1 VLKHGEFV
9 VPEVALDDKGPSP
22 ENREAMSGVLE
33 RFGRR
38 KRASDQPSALGN
50 VAAVYPDAV
59 QFMEASGSA
68 QMRGLGLMA
77 VLAYA
82 GIVSFVVPL
91 MILKYIEYVKD
102 GMFGVSDALFAAFG
116 FFFLFVVAR
125 PWIVAAWRLD
135 AFAADDQPTIF
146 DRKHRRVY
154 RLFTPFDDSHKTWA
168 KRFQPIEL
176 QAVEYDWDCITAEH
190 RAEMVTT
197 GKTVTRIHRLTMV
210 VRDYPQPGEKYGRLL
225 EEFNVGNSLALGPNT
240 VPMLWEQIRRFMEEG
255 GSGVP
260 HGEPMQ
266 VFERPTN
273 LWQSMGV
280 VGPFGPRFA
289 WWWRTNKLPTLFALV
304 SLPFSLPFTLLWA
317 VCNWISHM
325 TMRKTV
331 WPAEIHERIG
341 QPIRMA

>member
-1 VLKHGEFV
+1 
-9 VPEVALDDKGPSP
+9 VALVDDKGPSP
-22 ENREAMSGVLE
+22 ENRDALNGVLE
-33 RFGRR
+33 RFSKR

-50 VAAVYPDAV
+50 VAAVYHDAV

-77 VLAYA
+77 VLAYV
-82 GIVSFVVPL
+82 GIVTFLTPKIILQNIKYFNEGSFSVYFAVV
-91 MILKYIEYVKD
+91 
-102 GMFGVSDALFAAFG
+102 SAFL
-116 FFFLFVVAR
+116 FFFMFVIAR
-125 PWIVAAWRLD
+125 PWFVAAWRLD

-146 DRKHRRVY
+146 DRKHRKVY
-154 RLFTPFDDSHKTWA
+154 RLFTPLDGSHKTWA
-168 KRFQPIEL
+168 KRFRPIEL

-210 VRDYPQPGEKYGRLL
+210 ARDHPKAGEKYGRLL
-225 EEFNVGNSLALGPNT
+225 EEFNVGNSMALGPNT

-260 HGEPMQ
+260 HGEPLQ

-289 WWWRTNKLPTLFALV
+289 WWWKTSPWMTGMFIFM
-304 SLPFSLPFTLLWA
+304 LPFSLPFNWLWGT
-317 VCNWISHM
+317 CNWISHM

-331 WPAEIHERIG
+331 WPAEIHERVG
-341 QPIRMA
+341 QPVRIA